1 MDSLLSIFLLFIAAI
16 TALLTYMFIP
26 YVPVMVLV
34 SSAAIALA
42 AGVWWHW
49 TQFST
54 EYRTSTWQEQLRNY
68 ASYAM
73 VLLAILLSYFFYTF
87 AYNGS
92 SLQQY
97 AVTAGDNLRAAAS
110 RVSSQVSSG
119 VSRAVSS
126 TSSAL
131 LSSSESASSSSSSFF
146 PVAAAA
152 PPTPVVAAGAN
163 AARSNRNRSQ
173 NFLV

>member
-1 MDSLLSIFLLFIAAI
+1 MDSLLSIFLRFIAAI
-16 TALLTYMFIP
+16 TALLTYMFVP
-26 YVPVMVLV
+26 YMPVMVLV
-34 SSAAIALA
+34 SAAAIALA
-42 AGVWWHW
+42 AGLWWHW

-73 VLLAILLSYFFYTF
+73 VLLVILLSYFFYTF

-92 SLQQY
+92 TLQQY
-97 AVTAGDNLRAAAS
+97 AATAGDNLRNAAG

-131 LSSSESASSSSSSFF
+131 LSSSESSSSSSSSFF
-146 PVAAAA
+146 PAAPAAPAPAAAN
-152 PPTPVVAAGAN
+152 VG
-163 AARSNRNRSQ
+163 RNSRTKTQ

>member
-1 MDSLLSIFLLFIAAI
+1 LLFIAAI
-16 TALLTYMFIP
+16 TALLTYMFVP
-26 YVPVMVLV
+26 YMPVMVLV

-49 TQFST
+49 TQFSI

-97 AVTAGDNLRAAAS
+97 AVTAGDNLRTAAT

-131 LSSSESASSSSSSFF
+131 LTGSESSSSSSFF
-146 PVAAAA
+146 PAAPAAAA
-152 PPTPVVAAGAN
+152 PVAPVATPAVAARN
-163 AARSNRNRSQ
+163 SRNRSQ